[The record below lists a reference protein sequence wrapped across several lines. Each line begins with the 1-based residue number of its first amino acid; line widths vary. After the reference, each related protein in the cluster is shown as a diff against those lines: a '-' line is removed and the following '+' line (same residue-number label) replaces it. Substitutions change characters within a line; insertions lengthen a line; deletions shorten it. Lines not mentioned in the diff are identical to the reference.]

1 MSRTSLASTAAGVV
15 TVTSVVGLICLTVI
29 GRGAWPTGSVL
40 LAQGAPPTAVPLFFS
55 EPWQQTGPYDAASE
69 FRPQHPVTAAAVT
82 NPRLVLTVY
91 DPMVDRIP
99 TLLKNP
105 PARTGLV
112 DWRGP
117 TCLLMSGYDQDVD
130 SDRTPPTDPPN
141 LWTGI
146 CTGGVVATLKDRN
159 NYADLTGMARIRWVT
174 RTSGFH
180 VVRPVLK
187 LADGTWLVGDYAEGA
202 HSTNSTHFLET
213 EFPIA
218 PIRWLAL
225 DMARV
230 VTQGTWVENPDLSR
244 VDEVGF
250 ADLLPGSGHGWG
262 GFVNVGK
269 FEVYGRAV
277 PR

>member
-1 MSRTSLASTAAGVV
+1 MRRNRWRVRTVAGGGLVALACAVSGIWYAPAAG
-15 TVTSVVGLICLTVI
+15 
-29 GRGAWPTGSVL
+29 
-40 LAQGAPPTAVPLFFS
+40 AQAPSAPSAVPLFFS
-55 EPWQQTGPYDAASE
+55 EPWRQTGPYDESSG
-69 FRPQHPVTAAAVT
+69 FRPQHPVTGAAVS
-82 NPRLVLTVY
+82 NPQLELTVY
-91 DPMVDRIP
+91 DPMADRIP
-99 TLLKNP
+99 ALARNP
-105 PARTGLV
+105 PARTGPV

-117 TCLLMSGYDQDVD
+117 TCLLMSGYDQDRRSERV
-130 SDRTPPTDPPN
+130 PPTDPPN

-159 NYADLTGMARIRWVT
+159 NDVDLTGMARIRWVT

-180 VVRPVLK
+180 VVRPVVK

-202 HSTNSTHFLET
+202 HSTNSTHFLDT

-218 PIRWLAL
+218 PIRWLQL

-230 VTQGTWVENPDLSR
+230 VTQGAWVENPDLSR
-244 VDEVGF
+244 VEEVGF

-262 GFVNVGK
+262 GFVNVGR
-269 FEVYGRAV
+269 FEVYGKPV

>member
-1 MSRTSLASTAAGVV
+1 MFACLAWVAG
-15 TVTSVVGLICLTVI
+15 SAWLLP
-29 GRGAWPTGSVL
+29 GAQ
-40 LAQGAPPTAVPLFFS
+40 AQSADPPSAVPLFFS
-55 EPWQQTGPYDAASE
+55 EPWLQTGPYDEASG
-69 FRPQHPVTAAAVT
+69 FRPQHPVTSAAVS
-82 NPRLVLTVY
+82 NPHLELTVY
-91 DPMVDRIP
+91 DPVADRIP
-99 TLLKNP
+99 GLAKNP
-105 PARTGLV
+105 PARTGPP

-117 TCLLMSGYDQDVD
+117 SCLLMSGYDQDRRSERV
-130 SDRTPPTDPPN
+130 PPTDPPN

-146 CTGGVVATLKDRN
+146 CTGGVVATLKDRT
-159 NYADLTGMARIRWVT
+159 NYVDLTGMSKIRWVT

-180 VVRPVLK
+180 VVRPVVK

-218 PIRWLAL
+218 PIRWLRL
-225 DMARV
+225 DMARI

-262 GFVNVGK
+262 GFVNLGT
-269 FEVYGRAV
+269 FEVYGKPV